1 MKWIK
6 NIAVIFVLVILLA
19 MAWIYTR
26 PSMDEVGIPYAP
38 AAAANSTGVT
48 VKWFG
53 ISTLLID
60 DGETQIL
67 TDGFFSRPGLFD
79 LLLKR
84 PIEPELAVIK
94 KVIDTHQMDRLAVV
108 IPVHSHYDHA
118 MDSGEV
124 AKLTGATL
132 LGSQS
137 TAYAGQSSNLSSDKI
152 TVAKTNQPY
161 TYGKFKVT
169 LFASKHAPLPS
180 NAGIDG
186 KIESIFHT
194 PAPYT
199 AWQLGQAYAVLIEH
213 PEGSFLIQGSAGFI
227 PGALKDVEVD
237 AVFLGTGGLSMLPRE
252 YQQSYIYETV
262 TLTNPK
268 TVYTIHHDSLF
279 GPLGNVEQNPLIA
292 EYDEYQAFEM
302 SQLIS
307 PAKFEQLR
315 YAQAIEIVRHKANDE

>member
-6 NIAVIFVLVILLA
+6 RIAVILIVVLLLA
-19 MAWIYTR
+19 ITWIYSR
-26 PSMDEVGIPYAP
+26 PNMNEVGIPYAP
-38 AAAANSTGVT
+38 VAAADSTGVT

-79 LLLKR
+79 ILLKR
-84 PIEPELAVIK
+84 PIEPELEVIK
-94 KVIDTHQMDRLAVV
+94 KVINTHNIDRLAVV

-152 TVAKTNQPY
+152 TVAKTNHPY
-161 TYGKFKVT
+161 TYGQFTIT
-169 LFASKHAPLPS
+169 LFESKHAPLPS

-199 AWQLGQAYAVLIEH
+199 AWQLGQAYSVLIEH
-213 PEGSFLIQGSAGFI
+213 PKGSFLIQGSAGFI
-227 PGALKDVEVD
+227 PGALKGVEVD
-237 AVFLGTGGLSMLPRE
+237 AVFLGTGGLSMLPHE

-268 TVYTIHHDSLF
+268 TVYTIHHDTLF
-279 GPLGNVEQNPLIA
+279 GPLGNVEQNPLIP
-292 EYDEYQAFEM
+292 EYDEIRAFEM

-307 PAKFEQLR
+307 PANFEQLR
-315 YAQAIEIVRHKANDE
+315 FTQTIEITADTDNK

>member
-6 NIAVIFVLVILLA
+6 NIAIILALITLLL
-19 MAWIYTR
+19 MAWIYSR
-26 PSMDEVGIPYAP
+26 PSMDQVGIPYAP
-38 AAAANSTGVT
+38 AAPANSTGVT

-67 TDGFFSRPGLFD
+67 TDGFFSRPGIFD
-79 LLLKR
+79 ILLKR
-84 PIEPELAVIK
+84 PIEPELGTIK
-94 KVIDTHQMDRLAVV
+94 KIINTHQIDRLAAV

-152 TVAKTNQPY
+152 TVAKTNHPY
-161 TYGKFKVT
+161 TYGQFTVT
-169 LFASKHAPLPS
+169 LFDSKHAPLAS
-180 NAGIDG
+180 NTGIDG
-186 KIESIFHT
+186 KIQDIFHT

-199 AWQLGQAYAVLIEH
+199 AWQLGQAYSVLIEH
-213 PEGSFLIQGSAGFI
+213 PKGKFLIQGSAGFI
-227 PGALKDVEVD
+227 PGTLKGVVVD
-237 AVFLGTGGLSMLPRE
+237 AVFLGTGGLSTLSHE
-252 YQQSYIYETV
+252 YRQSYIYETV

-268 TVYTIHHDSLF
+268 TVYTIHHDTLF
-279 GPLGNVEQNPLIA
+279 GPLGNVEQNPLVA
-292 EYDEYQAFEM
+292 EYDEHQAFEM

-307 PAKFEQLR
+307 PADFMQLR
-315 YAQAIEIVRHKANDE
+315 YAQAIEIVSHKNEK

>member
-6 NIAVIFVLVILLA
+6 NIAVIFVVVILLA
-19 MAWIYTR
+19 VTWIYSR

-38 AAAANSTGVT
+38 TAPANSTGVT
-48 VKWFG
+48 VQWFG

-67 TDGFFSRPGLFD
+67 TDGFFSRPSLFD
-79 LLLKR
+79 ILLKR
-84 PIEPELAVIK
+84 PIEPELGMITKIISA
-94 KVIDTHQMDRLAVV
+94 HQIDRLAVV

-137 TAYAGQSSNLSSDKI
+137 TAYAGLSSNLPDDRI
-152 TVAKTNQPY
+152 TVAKTNHPY
-161 TYGKFKVT
+161 TYGQFTIT
-169 LFASKHAPLPS
+169 LFESKHAPLPS

-199 AWQLGQAYAVLIEH
+199 SWQLGQAYSILVEH
-213 PEGSFLIQGSAGFI
+213 PKGSFLVQGSAGFI
-227 PGALKDVEVD
+227 PGTFKDVEVD
-237 AVFLGTGGLSMLPRE
+237 AVFLGTGGLSLLPHE

-268 TVYTIHHDSLF
+268 TVYTIHHDTLF
-279 GPLGNVEQNPLIA
+279 GPLGNVEQNPLIP
-292 EYDEYQAFEM
+292 EYDELRAFEM
-302 SQLIS
+302 SQLIA
-307 PAKFEQLR
+307 PANFEQLR
-315 YAQAIEIVRHKANDE
+315 YAQTIEIAGDGGQ